1 MTTPESTAAVVVEA
15 RDRATATM
23 NKITAGLNRMQTQA
37 ASTGVSMARLSGQ
50 GGALA
55 SGLAQ
60 VGTAFGPAS
69 LAFTGLGIGI
79 GFATQKITE
88 LVRESREA
96 SKAARDLENNLIL
109 TGFSAI
115 TADSAVGEMRNQMN
129 RTAFQ
134 TLPKLSLE
142 MQRLFVSIDQ
152 DARDQ
157 IDAMA
162 ETLTDLGLDPVD
174 AVNALLN
181 AVEGN
186 FGPLSEL
193 IGEPINNLEEFNR
206 AMENLAQESEISGNA
221 VLITIAQVAQGI
233 KAGTLT
239 SAQAAEQL
247 MASFTANWDQGQV
260 AVKENVDIITA
271 LLSGLSAAEVQ
282 ALLENL
288 RTTEARTREGE
299 AMAMSFIEVAST
311 IADTLSDRETRET
324 EHTAVLEGEI
334 GKRIEEIRKLDPELA
349 NTVAAMLKQYKND
362 ENGLKALDIVTA
374 GIVGELKGEYST
386 LAEGVDTEIGRIA
399 EDYQGTEEDLGNLK
413 KETLSI
419 LREIGKEH
427 HASAG
432 DISRAMDRAVAAYQ
446 RAEAALRSYQ
456 AAQRSAASAGSSVST
471 RVPTATPQPVRRLP
485 SIRSIGA
492 SGPGPRGF
500 HTGGIVRTPTE
511 AIVGEIPE
519 LIAPLDRLP
528 DLMQQGNAATNR
540 PIHLTIQVGD
550 RVLKDLIIET
560 LDEEVSIRE
569 PNLGLG

>member
-23 NKITAGLNRMQTQA
+23 NKITAGLNRMQSQA

-79 GFATQKITE
+79 GFATNKITE
-88 LVRESREA
+88 LIKESREA

-115 TADSAVGEMRNQMN
+115 SADSAVGEMRNQMN

-142 MQRLFVSIDQ
+142 MQRLFGTMDQ
-152 DARDQ
+152 DSRKQ
-157 IDAMA
+157 VEAMT
-162 ETLTDLGLDPVD
+162 EVLTDLGRNPVDSVD
-174 AVNALLN
+174 AVLN
-181 AVEGN
+181 AFQGN
-186 FGPLSEL
+186 FGPISQL
-193 IGEPINNLEEFNR
+193 IGEPINNLDEFNR
-206 AMENLAQESEISGNA
+206 AMERLAVQGTISGNEFLTEFGRVIDGYQRGA
-221 VLITIAQVAQGI
+221 LTAEEAGRQLTEALKFNFGE
-233 KAGTLT
+233 AGT
-239 SAQAAEQL
+239 
-247 MASFTANWDQGQV
+247 AS
-260 AVKENVDIITA
+260 KENIDTIVA
-271 LLSGLSAAEVQ
+271 LLQDLSAEELLALARNTDSLQGMGWNMQGLGVTYAEIF
-282 ALLENL
+282 
-288 RTTEARTREGE
+288 TRL
-299 AMAMSFIEVAST
+299 ATS
-311 IADTLSDRETRET
+311 LSDQETREAD
-324 EHTAVLEGEI
+324 HTGVLQEEI
-334 GKRIEEIRKLDPELA
+334 ARRIEEIRKVDPALA
-349 NTVAAMLKQYKND
+349 DTVGAMLKQYKND

-386 LAEGVDTEIGRIA
+386 LAEGVETEIGRIA

-427 HASAG
+427 HLSAG
-432 DISRAMDRAVAAYQ
+432 DIERAMDRAVAAYQ

-528 DLMQQGNAATNR
+528 DLIDRSGIGTNR
-540 PIHLTIQVGD
+540 PIHITIQVGD
-550 RVLKDLIIET
+550 QVLKDFIIQT
-560 LDEEVSIRE
+560 LDEEISIRE